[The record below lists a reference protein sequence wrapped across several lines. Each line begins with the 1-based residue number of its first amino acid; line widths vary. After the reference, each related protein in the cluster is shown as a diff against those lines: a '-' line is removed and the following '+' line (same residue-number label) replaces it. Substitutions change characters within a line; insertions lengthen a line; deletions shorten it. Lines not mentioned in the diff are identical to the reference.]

1 MSTGKTVLALAL
13 SALLPASAA
22 WAANKDTIIYCS
34 EASPESF
41 NPQIASSGPSFVAS
55 SQTLYNRL
63 INFDPVKNTP
73 VPSLAE
79 SWTISPD
86 GKTYTFTLRK
96 GVKFNSNKYFKPT
109 RDFNA
114 DDVIFSVMRQKDPKH
129 PYHNVSQG
137 NYEYFNDV
145 GLDKLIQDVK
155 KIDDYHV
162 QFTLSEPNAAF
173 LADWGMDFASILS
186 AEYADA
192 MLKKGTPENV
202 DTWPIGT
209 GPYVLQQY
217 KVDSLIRYV
226 ANPNYWEGEVPT
238 KHLIF
243 SITPNVETRLAK
255 LQTNECQIIP
265 APSPVQF
272 EAIKKNKDLTLHSVD
287 ALNVGYL
294 AFNTE
299 KKPFDNVLVRQA
311 LNYATDK
318 KAIVNAVFMGSG
330 TVAKSPIPPNMLG
343 FNKDLKDYGYDPEKA
358 KALLKQAGLDKGA
371 EVTLWSMPVQRPYNP
386 NSRRIAEMIQADWA
400 KVGVKAIIVSYEWGE
415 YLSGMRKGEHDS
427 ALFGWMSDNGDPD
440 NFADVLLGC
449 NSIKTGSN
457 AARWCDKGYALPG
470 LQLPPVGPVSVAP
483 PGIWKGVTMPHLNDV
498 IARVDAAIEE
508 SIITHMNE
516 LLIEL
521 SDDAELSREDR
532 YTQQQRL
539 RTAIAHHGKQ
549 HKEEAEARHAHLT
562 QGGTIL

>member
-1 MSTGKTVLALAL
+1 MTTGKTLLALAL

-22 WAANKDTIIYCS
+22 WAANNDTLVYCS

-41 NPQIASSGPSFVAS
+41 NPQIASSGPTFVAS

-73 VPSLAE
+73 IPSLATD
-79 SWTISPD
+79 WTISPD
-86 GKTYTFTLRK
+86 GLTYTFTLRQ
-96 GVKFNSNKYFKPT
+96 GVKFNSNKFFTPT

-114 DDVIFSVMRQKDPKH
+114 DDVIFSVLRQKDSDH
-129 PYHNVSQG
+129 PYHKVSQG

-145 GLDKLIQDVK
+145 GLDKLIKSVK
-155 KIDDYHV
+155 KLDDYHV
-162 QFTLSEPNAAF
+162 QFVLSEPNAAF

-192 MLKKGTPENV
+192 MMKKGTPENV
-202 DTWPIGT
+202 DNWPIGT

-217 KVDSLIRYV
+217 KADSQIRYL
-226 ANPNYWEGEVPT
+226 ANPNYWDGAVPT

-243 SITPNVETRLAK
+243 AITPNVETRLAK

-272 EAIKKNKDLTLHSVD
+272 DVIKNNHDLALHAVE

-318 KAIVNAVFMGSG
+318 QAIVNAVFMGSG
-330 TVAKSPIPPNMLG
+330 TVAKSPIPPNMMG
-343 FNKDLKDYGYDPEKA
+343 FNKDLKDYSYDPEKA
-358 KALLKQAGLDKGA
+358 KALLKQAGLEKGV

-386 NSRRIAEMIQADWA
+386 NSRRIAEMIQSDWA
-400 KVGVKAIIVSYEWGE
+400 KVGVKAKIVTYEWGE
-415 YLSGMRKGEHDS
+415 YLSGIRKGEHDS
-427 ALFGWMSDNGDPD
+427 ALYGWMSDNGDPD
-440 NFADVLLGC
+440 NFANTLLGC
-449 NSIKTGSN
+449 DSIKTGSN
-457 AARWCDKGYALPG
+457 AARWCNKEYDGLVKKALVVSDPAKRAALYEQAQDIYSQQAPWIALANGKTFYATRSNVTGYS
-470 LQLPPVGPVSVAP
+470 VSLM
-483 PGIWKGVTMPHLNDV
+483 G
-498 IARVDAAIEE
+498 
-508 SIITHMNE
+508 
-516 LLIEL
+516 
-521 SDDAELSREDR
+521 SDFSKVK
-532 YTQQQRL
+532 
-539 RTAIAHHGKQ
+539 IN
-549 HKEEAEARHAHLT
+549 
-562 QGGTIL
+562 

>member
-1 MSTGKTVLALAL
+1 MYDHPYNKIERHITMTTGKTLLALAL

-22 WAANKDTIIYCS
+22 IAANNDTLIYCS

-55 SQTLYNRL
+55 SQVLYNRL

-73 VPSLAE
+73 VPSLATE
-79 SWTISPD
+79 WTISPD
-86 GKTYTFTLRK
+86 GLTYTFTLRQ
-96 GVKFNSNKYFKPT
+96 GVKFNSNKFFKPT

-114 DDVIFSVMRQKDPKH
+114 DDVVFSVLRQKDKDH

-137 NYEYFNDV
+137 NYEYFSDV
-145 GLDKLIQDVK
+145 GLDKLIKEVK
-155 KIDDYHV
+155 KVDDYHV
-162 QFTLSEPNAAF
+162 QFVLSEPNAAF

-186 AEYADA
+186 AEYADV

-202 DTWPIGT
+202 DNWPIGT

-217 KVDSLIRYV
+217 KVDSQIRYL
-226 ANPNYWEGEVPT
+226 ANPNYWDGAVPT

-272 EAIKKNKDLTLHSVD
+272 DVIKKNHDLALHAVE

-318 KAIVNAVFMGSG
+318 QAIVNAVFMGSG

-343 FNKDLKDYGYDPEKA
+343 YKKDLQDYGYDPEKA
-358 KALLKQAGLDKGA
+358 KALLKQAGLEKGVD
-371 EVTLWSMPVQRPYNP
+371 VTLWSMPVQRPYNP
-386 NSRRIAEMIQADWA
+386 NSRRIAEMIQSDWA
-400 KVGVKAIIVSYEWGE
+400 KVGVKAKIVSYEWGE
-415 YLSGMRKGEHDS
+415 YLSGIRKGEHDS
-427 ALFGWMSDNGDPD
+427 ALYGWMSDNGDPD
-440 NFADVLLGC
+440 NFANTLLGC
-449 NSIKTGSN
+449 GSIKSGSN
-457 AARWCDKGYALPG
+457 AARWCNKEYDGLMKKALVESAPAKRAALYGQAQEIFYQQAPWIALANGKTFYATRSNISGYS
-470 LQLPPVGPVSVAP
+470 VSLM
-483 PGIWKGVTMPHLNDV
+483 G
-498 IARVDAAIEE
+498 
-508 SIITHMNE
+508 
-516 LLIEL
+516 
-521 SDDAELSREDR
+521 SDFSKVK
-532 YTQQQRL
+532 
-539 RTAIAHHGKQ
+539 IN
-549 HKEEAEARHAHLT
+549 
-562 QGGTIL
+562 